1 MEKEVLD
8 YLKKRKYLKNE
19 NSFLKSSFEEGILKS
34 NQHLKFLFSTIHV
47 GSFWISSDFNFL
59 LMRQSFWPTPDKNMF
74 QENIPKMEVKQN
86 NT

>member
-47 GSFWISSDFNFL
+47 GSCWFILN
-59 LMRQSFWPTPDKNMF
+59 
-74 QENIPKMEVKQN
+74 
-86 NT
+86 